1 MESIEAIIPDNE
13 DNHLVVVLS
22 FYDNNDKVG
31 TFQIPEEFEDLDIAD
46 IAINKLYIDMPLN
59 LCAFFKTQVW
69 LPSNTD
75 GIFLNTC
82 ISVIFLN

>member
-46 IAINKLYIDMPLN
+46 IAINNSILTCHSICVRSSR
-59 LCAFFKTQVW
+59 CA
-69 LPSNTD
+69 
-75 GIFLNTC
+75 GG
-82 ISVIFLN
+82 